1 MRLRNHIMTLILG
14 CSFFNT
20 IAQSVEVQDITP
32 IGFSGNFEHL
42 QFSQTRGLLAI
53 SDKNVLYISTDT
65 AKTWET
71 EKLPT
76 DTVNQFIMYKDGLTG
91 FITNSKG
98 AYRTLNGGITWEKLP
113 LTGIPSKIDGYEVNL
128 VNLYFKTKDVV
139 FYILT
144 NKVNGKRIYK
154 SSDCGNTWKEVAKD
168 IYPNYGLP
176 VGILVFNMHW
186 NGETGYLYGN
196 AFYAK
201 TEDGGETWEKYCYD
215 ESLYEVCQ
223 EVIYSYDN
231 GVAVIAE
238 NQYTTN
244 RVFCSK
250 DGNPTEKYNV
260 QSTDEFLKLAQEV
273 DGHLYAVDD
282 NGKLWN
288 SVDSAKTWE
297 SGEIEKD
304 KRIYIEGLYFFN
316 EFIGVA
322 VSRNLTSY
330 VTLDGGETW
339 TKYAHGGAE
348 GFSQSSSG
356 IYVKDENEVFITGNT
371 GRLFHSLDGGGTWE
385 WQDIHNDKLYEI
397 EFPTPETGYIIGPQ
411 VILKT
416 VDGGNIWEK
425 RKTRI
430 VHAHYIDFLNENVGY
445 IGYSSMRPSL
455 HKTINGGANVYD
467 LYDPLYDDNKNDYT
481 PFSFLTEAKGLVCAD
496 NGNLLYTGNGGDTW
510 ELKSL
515 GFGENDYMASI
526 VSVGKQGWLLNTLNG
541 ETTKIYYIDTL
552 FNVSTI
558 HEFEEEEGKGYCL
571 KKVNDSL
578 FYISMYKDGE
588 GTLYFG
594 NLTEWHRTNIPV
606 KSATYAYNEHVVYTY
621 DANTTTI
628 YKTIVYDDSLQ
639 VSLQKDSSYK
649 YTLFSNVQ
657 NVPLNLSLT
666 NSSGEF
672 VWSGQLNS
680 GNGESTIDFPETIE
694 NGSYLM
700 QIEPEKGYYYKTTE
714 PIEVILKADD
724 TPVMEVS
731 QEKSYTL
738 SGRTLYVESSSVKI
752 FTVTGKE
759 IPLFNK
765 RITLKSGIY
774 LLVDGNETYKIVIE

>member
-1 MRLRNHIMTLILG
+1 MRLRNHIVTLILG

-168 IYPNYGLP
+168 IYPDYRLP
-176 VGILVFNMHW
+176 VGIIVSNMHW

-201 TEDGGETWEKYCYD
+201 TEDGGETWTKYCY
-215 ESLYEVCQ
+215 EEYMYEVCQ

-273 DGHLYAVDD
+273 EGHLYAVDD
-282 NGKLWN
+282 NGKLWH

-297 SGEIEKD
+297 YSEIEKD
-304 KRIYIEGLYFFN
+304 KWIYIEGLYFFN

-339 TKYAHGGAE
+339 TKYVHEGGE
-348 GFSQSSSG
+348 GFNS
-356 IYVKDENEVFITGNT
+356 IYCKNAEECFITGKK
-371 GRLFHSLDGGGTWE
+371 GRVFATNDGGRTWNM
-385 WQDIHNDKLYEI
+385 QDVSNDALYEI
-397 EFPTPETGYIIGPQ
+397 EFPTNEIGYIVGHQVLIKTIDGGLTWNKYNTKIAMSEYIDFINENIGYMGYSNSMPT
-411 VILKT
+411 ISKT
-416 VDGGNIWEK
+416 TNGGEKWKYVFDDTYDEYKVFGDYYPFSFRNENDGAVCASNVLLYTSDGGNTWRVAYEMPEQTYLK
-425 RKTRI
+425 
-430 VHAHYIDFLNENVGY
+430 NV
-445 IGYSSMRPSL
+445 L
-455 HKTINGGANVYD
+455 
-467 LYDPLYDDNKNDYT
+467 
-481 PFSFLTEAKGLVCAD
+481 
-496 NGNLLYTGNGGDTW
+496 
-510 ELKSL
+510 
-515 GFGENDYMASI
+515 SI
-526 VSVGKQGWLLNTLNG
+526 SDSGWLLYAENTDSKEDQFFFCGNDFNCSLIFSGEHSSSSGELQKINDTTYRFTYDTLDYISTDEGLTWNPVFTGLKGSKFLVDAHHGYSIYGGQIYKATFGIEELQVSVTKRADRSYELLPQFNG
-541 ETTKIYYIDTL
+541 ETIPVELY
-552 FNVSTI
+552 
-558 HEFEEEEGKGYCL
+558 L
-571 KKVNDSL
+571 KDS
-578 FYISMYKDGE
+578 E
-588 GTLYFG
+588 G
-594 NLTEWHRTNIPV
+594 NLITIADNIEITNETPITIDIPDDIVSGMYSIYIESQNNQYMSVETEMIEISKKTPV
-606 KSATYAYNEHVVYTY
+606 GMIKENVDYRINGK
-621 DANTTTI
+621 TI
-628 YKTIVYDDSLQ
+628 YVISNDIQLYTI
-639 VSLQKDSSYK
+639 
-649 YTLFSNVQ
+649 
-657 NVPLNLSLT
+657 
-666 NSSGEF
+666 
-672 VWSGQLNS
+672 
-680 GNGESTIDFPETIE
+680 
-694 NGSYLM
+694 
-700 QIEPEKGYYYKTTE
+700 
-714 PIEVILKADD
+714 
-724 TPVMEVS
+724 
-731 QEKSYTL
+731 
-738 SGRTLYVESSSVKI
+738 
-752 FTVTGKE
+752 TGVE
-759 IPLFNK
+759 IPIINGVVELQ
-765 RITLKSGIY
+765 SGIY
-774 LLVDGNETYKIVIE
+774 MLRNGFNVQKIIIH